1 MTKPEFINRIAT
13 ANNMTK
19 KDATIAIDAVI
30 DGIKSAL
37 SEGEKIQLIGFGTFE
52 VSERAAREARN
63 PKTGEKL
70 MVAAYKTPKF
80 KASSVLKKAVNA

>member
-70 MVAAYKTPKF
+70 MVAACKTPKF
-80 KASSVLKKAVNA
+80 KPSSVLKKAVNV